1 MFLRWCENSNAVINN
16 LSWAASGI
24 SRTYR
29 DPEAGKSVVVI
40 TQMGFLLLA
49 LFFQTKRFSLVV
61 LVVELNIVNCKKL
74 TIKWMANYQTSEI
87 LMNICGVL
95 VERLLQIYC
104 WTMLHCLYNFPD
116 GFIEGY
122 EKLKSSPFVSSST
135 QVNAKN
141 GSKLIQS
148 KGDWHHLISTQ
159 RSAKF
164 TEKLNMNE
172 YYFTS
177 WWNIIDNMSRH
188 TENSKQ
194 K

>member
-1 MFLRWCENSNAVINN
+1 
-16 LSWAASGI
+16 
-24 SRTYR
+24 
-29 DPEAGKSVVVI
+29 
-40 TQMGFLLLA
+40 MGFLLLV
-49 LFFQTKRFSLVV
+49 LVFQTKRFSSVVV
-61 LVVELNIVNCKKL
+61 LVGELNIVICKKL
-74 TIKWMANYQTSEI
+74 TIEWMANAQPSEI
-87 LMNICGVL
+87 VMNVCGVL
-95 VERLLQIYC
+95 AERLLQIHC

-148 KGDWHHLISTQ
+148 KGDWHHLTQ
-159 RSAKF
+159 RSAKSAG
-164 TEKLNMNE
+164 KLNMDE

-194 K
+194 KQIIEHVWICECRKWEHILSEQICISSSALLSRKCFIW